1 MMPRKTITRIPC
13 CSCKSVSC
21 MPFWLKI
28 YACSCSLDIDCCSI
42 AFPMAKLVTNPQR
55 VQQVLSYLPANEAF
69 GAAQVSHAFQTAQA
83 SLDARPYLSQIRPD
97 AWLHS
102 NDLDEEFN
110 RRLLRDWHLCL
121 RDSALQAAYIDYRQ
135 HLIYVEP
142 SCSLAAAPQ
151 GADPFPVSADN
162 QDYRCSIEPFNSE
175 CLWWDCLQGELF
187 DWPREADNSD
197 AADQPESAAP
207 QAADL
212 AGYAPQAKEVPLEMP
227 FELEAVPG
235 YNGSLAAPKLP
246 DDVLAIL
253 SLNAAWFQYSFWT
266 RQLQGIFLLRDGR
279 FLLVGSSELQG
290 TIDSQAEACAYRGF
304 VANSLLS
311 LVTFAQDP
319 RSREILRTRLPF
331 GQEDMAKDVKPTE
344 LTVNIPRVDNN
355 NREDFANRFGPFLRA
370 SKSCDKVLFSTLE
383 VDHEDGRKHLKA
395 GDRVRVVRRGDT
407 FIWNSCRCSD
417 WAAPQGAVSPQLDA
431 EYLERASQ
439 EDLRFV
445 TYSGGCHLGL
455 RGDRWYDAEVVHVNA
470 DDTLDLKYTNPREWA
485 NGASSFSDG
494 QGSDRNEAPIE
505 ADVAI
510 ERAKVW
516 PKSRWYSAFQDV
528 WEGCGGFST
537 VSLSFA
543 DGGGHSVRCFA
554 NDRIQEDDKDGESKA
569 PTGFLK
575 LADVFADTAEAH
587 RFRCMTLF
595 EERELFAGQDRQSI
609 EEFPTVPE
617 GRYPRGAHMA
627 LSKRLFLQLLRTSF
641 WEKWVAQ
648 GGESPSKIAHLF
660 KNDKFVRL
668 VIQ

>member
-1 MMPRKTITRIPC
+1 MPKG
-13 CSCKSVSC
+13 
-21 MPFWLKI
+21 L
-28 YACSCSLDIDCCSI
+28 
-42 AFPMAKLVTNPQR
+42 
-55 VQQVLSYLPANEAF
+55 
-69 GAAQVSHAFQTAQA
+69 GTA
-83 SLDARPYLSQIRPD
+83 SG
-97 AWLHS
+97 
-102 NDLDEEFN
+102 
-110 RRLLRDWHLCL
+110 
-121 RDSALQAAYIDYRQ
+121 Q

-142 SCSLAAAPQ
+142 SISLAAPQ
-151 GADPFPVSADN
+151 GADPFPGVEN
-162 QDYRCSIEPFNSE
+162 QDRCSIEPFNSE
-175 CLWWDCLQGELF
+175 CLWWDCLGELF
-187 DWPREADNSD
+187 DPREADNSD

-235 YNGSLAAPKLP
+235 YNGSLAAPKLL

-253 SLNAAWFQYSFWT
+253 SLNAAWFQYTFWT

-279 FLLVGSSELQG
+279 FLLVGSSELQR

-344 LTVNIPRVDNN
+344 LTVNIPRGPALITTTERTLQNASALSCVHPSHVT
-355 NREDFANRFGPFLRA
+355 RSCLAPWRWTTMGANISRPATEFELCAEGIR
-370 SKSCDKVLFSTLE
+370 S
-383 VDHEDGRKHLKA
+383 DG
-395 GDRVRVVRRGDT
+395 
-407 FIWNSCRCSD
+407 
-417 WAAPQGAVSPQLDA
+417 AAPQGAVSPRLDA

-439 EDLRFV
+439 EDVRFV
-445 TYSGGCHLGL
+445 TSGGYHLGL

-470 DDTLDLKYTNPREWA
+470 DNTLDLKYTNPREWA
-485 NGASSFSDG
+485 NRASSFSYG

-516 PKSRWYSAFQDV
+516 PKSRWYSVFQDV
-528 WEGCGGFST
+528 WEGCCGFST

-554 NDRIQEDDKDGESKA
+554 HDTIQEDDKDGESKA

-595 EERELFAGQDRQSI
+595 EERVLFAGQDRQSI

-617 GRYPRGAHMA
+617 GGYPRGAHMA